1 MYVYGL
7 VTIQVFKTFMLNRV
21 SMELWLM
28 HVFNRLVCRNSCSFF
43 SIFGSSNV
51 VIAFFR
57 C

>member
-21 SMELWLM
+21 SLELWLM